1 MFGSLTLSFSH
12 DDSSEQTTSVRLQSI
27 SWRDNIFISGLFN
40 DAISKS
46 QLIYQRI
53 GKDVERNGRG
63 LI

>member
-1 MFGSLTLSFSH
+1 M
-12 DDSSEQTTSVRLQSI
+12 QSI
-27 SWRDNIFISGLFN
+27 SWRNSIFISSLFN

-46 QLIYQRI
+46 QLIYRRI